1 MTHSA
6 PSPSSPT
13 PGTRPPGASPGT
25 TDEAAASRYIR
36 KLFTDV
42 SGRYDL
48 LNHVLSFQIDRYWR
62 RATARRFRAILD
74 RPDARVLD
82 LCCGTAD
89 LTLALGRG
97 ARARIVSSDFCHPML
112 VQAREKLSRQVL
124 RETMPPLVAE
134 ADALQLPFADRTF
147 DLVACSFGFR
157 NLANYRAGL
166 GEMLRVLK
174 PGGEVGILEFGT
186 PRGFPIGPLY
196 SFYFH
201 RILPAAGEW
210 ISGVKGSY
218 RYLATSVDR
227 FPEPEELS
235 VWMREAGYADVSRRA
250 MTGGIAVL
258 YSGKRST
265 AD

>member
-6 PSPSSPT
+6 RSTSSPSSPS
-13 PGTRPPGASPGT
+13 PGTRPPGAP
-25 TDEAAASRYIR
+25 DEAAASRYIR

-62 RATARRFRAILD
+62 RATARRFRATLD

-89 LTLALGRG
+89 LTISLGRG
-97 ARARIVSSDFCHPML
+97 SRARILSSDFCHPML
-112 VQAREKLSRQVL
+112 VQAREKLSRHAM
-124 RETMPPLVAE
+124 TPLVAE
-134 ADALQLPFADRTF
+134 ADALQLPFAGATF

-166 GEMLRVLK
+166 GEILRVLK

-201 RILPAAGEW
+201 RIVPAAGEW

-218 RYLATSVDR
+218 SYLASSVDR
-227 FPEPEELS
+227 FPEPEELAA
-235 VWMREAGYADVSRRA
+235 WMRETGYTDVSRRE

-258 YSGKRST
+258 YCGKRIT
-265 AD
+265 T